1 MHCSFFSLFLQR
13 ERRSKGT
20 SESPYFVQIGHAI
33 VRSGQH
39 EGPNGLVFFF
49 VDIIDQNMIDCQK
62 ILEIA
67 DRELAGTDLFT
78 VSCKCSPMNEVELLI
93 DSDTHVTI
101 ERCAE
106 LSRKIEAEFDRE
118 VEDFSLT
125 VASAGIGTE
134 LKNIRQYRKLIG
146 QSVEVLLLSGVKVL
160 AKLDAVTEEGI
171 TISYEEKQAVEGK
184 KRKVLVNVERTFN
197 FDEIKYTKE
206 YLDFK

>member
-1 MHCSFFSLFLQR
+1 
-13 ERRSKGT
+13 
-20 SESPYFVQIGHAI
+20 
-33 VRSGQH
+33 
-39 EGPNGLVFFF
+39 
-49 VDIIDQNMIDCQK
+49 MIDCEK

-101 ERCAE
+101 ERCVE

-125 VASAGIGTE
+125 VASAGIGSE

-146 QSVEVLLLSGVKVL
+146 SSVEVLLLSGIKVL
-160 AKLDAVTEEGI
+160 AKLDAVSDEGI
-171 TISYEEKQAVEGK
+171 TISYEEKQTVEGK
-184 KRKVLVNVERTFN
+184 KRKVTVEVTKEYKWE
-197 FDEIKYTKE
+197 EIKYVKE

>member
-1 MHCSFFSLFLQR
+1 
-13 ERRSKGT
+13 
-20 SESPYFVQIGHAI
+20 
-33 VRSGQH
+33 
-39 EGPNGLVFFF
+39 
-49 VDIIDQNMIDCQK
+49 MIDCEK

-146 QSVEVLLLSGVKVL
+146 QSVEVLLLSGIKVL

-184 KRKVLVNVERTFN
+184 KRKVTVEVTKEYKWE
-197 FDEIKYTKE
+197 EIKYVKE

>member
-1 MHCSFFSLFLQR
+1 
-13 ERRSKGT
+13 
-20 SESPYFVQIGHAI
+20 
-33 VRSGQH
+33 
-39 EGPNGLVFFF
+39 
-49 VDIIDQNMIDCQK
+49 MIDCEK
-62 ILEIA
+62 ILAIA

-78 VSCKCSPMNEVELLI
+78 VSCKCTPMNEVELLI

-101 ERCAE
+101 ERCVE
-106 LSRKIEAEFDRE
+106 LSRKIEAEFNRDE
-118 VEDFSLT
+118 EDFSLT

-134 LKNIRQYRKLIG
+134 LQNIRQYRKLIG

-171 TISYEEKQAVEGK
+171 TISYEEKQTVEGK